1 MKSLQSVRGM
11 HDILPSDVAAWQW
24 LEERVATLMDR
35 YGFAEIRIPLVE
47 KTELF
52 TRAIG
57 QGTDV
62 VEKEMYAFDDRNG
75 DSLCLRPEGTAGVVR
90 AVLQH
95 GLLNPP
101 GLKVWYSGPM
111 FRHERPQ
118 KGRLKN
124 ASTPCTEILSA
135 IERELGAAAARNPR
149 LVQLL
154 QKATRE
160 VRACTD

>member
-1 MKSLQSVRGM
+1 MNTLQAVRGM
-11 HDILPSDVAAWQW
+11 HDILPDDAADWQW
-24 LEERVATLMDR
+24 LEQRLAERLNA
-35 YGFAEIRIPLVE
+35 YGVRELRIPIVE

-62 VEKEMYAFDDRNG
+62 VEKEMYSFPDRNG

-101 GLKVWYSGPM
+101 GLKVWYQGPM

-118 KGRLKN
+118 KGRQRQSTRP
-124 ASTPCTEILSA
+124 ASRSSA
-135 IERELGAAAARNPR
+135 WRPR
-149 LVQLL
+149 
-154 QKATRE
+154 RPMPN
-160 VRACTD
+160 